1 MSYSSSSSSEIKS
14 SSSTEVE
21 STSSVSSSSQSSDN
35 EFIPVLIL
43 PAYYINS
50 EDPNPILISE
60 QERVDLSAIGVLDS
74 NGEINTADFDNDQK
88 TVVSYLAQREY
99 WKKVKAGTFS
109 NANNLTDAEIDVII
123 ADMNDLLN
131 IEIQSSSS
139 SGTVG
144 ETGFDD
150 DNFDVSSGSSA
161 SLDSFTSETGD

>member
-1 MSYSSSSSSEIKS
+1 MI
-14 SSSTEVE
+14 
-21 STSSVSSSSQSSDN
+21 
-35 EFIPVLIL
+35 F

-60 QERVDLSAIGVLDS
+60 QERVDLSAIGVLDN
-74 NGEINTADFDNDQK
+74 NGEIQSADFDNDQK
-88 TVVSYLAQREY
+88 SVVSYLAQREY

-123 ADMNDLLN
+123 ADMDDLLN

-139 SGTVG
+139 SGTAG

-150 DNFDVSSGSSA
+150 DNFDVSSGSSDS
-161 SLDSFTSETGD
+161 SLSSAGE